1 MKKHIHLI
9 GIGGTGL
16 SAIARLLQQSGYTVS
31 GSDQMMSPLAEGLVR
46 DGIKVT
52 IGHNVD
58 NIEGADIIVRSSAV
72 TDDNPEVLA
81 GRIAGIPVLKR
92 SQFLG
97 QFMESKVGI
106 AVAGT
111 HGKTTTTGMIA
122 WMLTQLGKD
131 PSYIVGGTIN
141 QLETNAHA
149 GAGEFFVIE
158 ADEYD
163 RMFLGLKPFISV
175 ITFMELDH
183 PDCFPTLSDYY
194 DAFSEFASSTQP
206 GGTVL
211 VCGDHENLRLLQERV
226 AHIGLDTMSYGFD
239 PSCTYQ
245 AKRLNL
251 SGVGYYTFDF
261 VRKTPEGFETLGEQ
275 ITITLPGTHNIL
287 NTLAALA
294 TADLLSLPM
303 KEAVAAVSNYTGTG
317 RRFEIVAVINGITLI
332 DDYAHHPTEI
342 KTTLAAARSRFQ
354 HRRIW
359 AIWQPHTYS
368 RTRLLEREFINS
380 FVEADEV
387 IVTEIYASREQ
398 KEKYSSNELVKQMDQ
413 KKTRF
418 IADLADVTQVLLQEL
433 RPSDVVIVLS
443 AGDANLVNKALA
455 GSLPGRMM

>member
-16 SAIARLLQQSGYTVS
+16 SAIARLLQQSGYVVS
-31 GSDQMMSPLAEGLVR
+31 GSDQMMSPLAEGLVS
-46 DGIKVT
+46 DGVQVM
-52 IGHNVD
+52 IGHKAE
-58 NIEGADIIVRSSAV
+58 NINGADIIVRSSAV
-72 TDDNPEVLA
+72 ADDNPEVLA
-81 GRIAGIPVLKR
+81 GRKAGIPVLKR

-97 QFMESKVGI
+97 QIMESKVGI

-111 HGKTTTTGMIA
+111 HGKTTTTGMIT

-141 QLETNAHA
+141 QLDTNAHA
-149 GAGEFFVIE
+149 GGGEYFVIE

-175 ITFMELDH
+175 VTNMELDH
-183 PDCFPTLSDYY
+183 PDCFPTLGDYY
-194 DAFSEFASSTQP
+194 AAFLEFASSTQP

-226 AHIGLDTMSYGFD
+226 AHIGLATQSYGFD
-239 PSCTYQ
+239 PTCDYQ
-245 AKRLNL
+245 AKNL
-251 SGVGYYTFDF
+251 ALSNEGYYTFDF
-261 VRKTPEGFETLGEQ
+261 VRNMVQGTDIICGN
-275 ITITLPGTHNIL
+275 ITITLPGIHNVL
-287 NTLAALA
+287 NTLAALS
-294 TADLLSLPM
+294 TADLLGLPIQ
-303 KEAVAAVSNYTGTG
+303 EAADALSNFSGTG
-317 RRFEIVAVINGITLI
+317 RRFEIVGEVNGITLI

-354 HRRIW
+354 HRQIW

-380 FVEADEV
+380 FTEADV
-387 IVTEIYASREQ
+387 VVLTEIYASRER
-398 KEKYSSNELVKQMDQ
+398 KENYSSKELVKQMDQ

-418 IADLADVTQVLLQEL
+418 IPELAEVANVLLKEL

-455 GSLPGRMM
+455 NSLPGRKM